1 MSRRQIADKAAA
13 RFLGGFNC
21 AESIL
26 LTLAEYYGVSSP
38 LVPKIATPFGGGLAR
53 TASICGC
60 VTGAIM
66 SIGAKYGRMQSSE
79 DREKAYSVAT
89 SFMTAF
95 EKKFGSLICYDLI
108 GCDFRTPEGHK
119 RFEELKES
127 RCLNF
132 AKGAIEI
139 VLGIEN
145 QTVQGH
151 RD

>member
-26 LTLAEYYGVSSP
+26 LTLTEHFNVRSP

-79 DREKAYSVAT
+79 DREKAYSAAT
-89 SFMTAF
+89 SFMSAF
-95 EKKFGSLICYDLI
+95 EKRLGSLICYDLI

-127 RCLNF
+127 RCVNF
-132 AKGAIEI
+132 VKGAIEI
-139 VLGIEN
+139 VLGTEN